1 MFDYFVDALLGMALP
16 WSATLDLPFFHREG
30 MDLSALDMIKTEDE
44 VWDTIKSM
52 SADRAPRPDRY
63 TGRFYK

>member
-1 MFDYFVDALLGMALP
+1 MFDYFDGLLGTALP
-16 WSATLDLPFFHREG
+16 WSTTLDQPFFHREG
-30 MDLSALDMIKTEDE
+30 MDLSAMDVIIAEDE
-44 VWDTIKSM
+44 VWDSIKSM